1 LSDIFVFL
9 AVTQHV
15 GPPEVN
21 NLLCSTVRHSQ
32 ALPSQSGYTSPGR
45 HPKRVRN
52 EAEPTRNDLPG
63 GEECWLSYPQPNVSL
78 QQQMTPDMKQFRISM
93 LRIRVAGK
101 ECQPS
106 AKQHMR
112 GQESPRRRANRTTD

>member
-1 LSDIFVFL
+1 
-9 AVTQHV
+9 
-15 GPPEVN
+15 
-21 NLLCSTVRHSQ
+21 
-32 ALPSQSGYTSPGR
+32 
-45 HPKRVRN
+45 VRN

-106 AKQHMR
+106 AKQHKR
-112 GQESPRRRANRTTD
+112 GQECPRRRADALLIENGSQGSFQFLGFEAEGTRLALIGYAAFVVDEV